1 MPFYFMFSANGSG
14 HRLIGEGTGSKA
26 ATDKAREELSALS
39 EPQIQQLFVEAA
51 SVPSQKSRGERA
63 T

>member
-26 ATDKAREELSALS
+26 ATDKAYKELKAFS
-39 EPQIQQLFVEAA
+39 EAQIQQLFAEAMNA
-51 SVPSQKSRGERA
+51 APQK
-63 T
+63 